1 MELERTKV
9 YWCNTFHGIL
19 PLPLFFYSLSA
30 MIGGK
35 TLHKYA
41 QITHVLFWSAAID
54 DGNLIFQN
62 LKAFDS
68 VNGPLY
74 MYA

>member
-1 MELERTKV
+1 
-9 YWCNTFHGIL
+9 
-19 PLPLFFYSLSA
+19 

-35 TLHKYA
+35 KLHKYA
-41 QITHVLFWSAAID
+41 QITHILFWSAAIY
-54 DGNLIFQN
+54 DGNLIFQS

>member
-9 YWCNTFHGIL
+9 YWCNIHFMGFY
-19 PLPLFFYSLSA
+19 LPLFFYSLSA

-35 TLHKYA
+35 KLHKYA
-41 QITHVLFWSAAID
+41 QITHILFWSAAIY
-54 DGNLIFQN
+54 DGNLIFQS